1 MKPHHRIFFIQFAV
15 ALSVGAFLSRLPD
28 LQRKFG
34 LTEGELG
41 LLLAIMSLGVL
52 CGLTFSVRIIERLG
66 ARTTAFVTVF
76 GASLFLSIITWMPS
90 ALPAMPFF
98 FISGLFTGAFEINA
112 NIETDRHE
120 ALLGYRIMSRAHGM
134 WSLGF
139 CMTALVAAGMRQA
152 GISIELHIFLVLLTV
167 LISGSIVFSKIETA
181 PPRQDA
187 HSGEIPLIA
196 FPTIGLLP
204 LCVIGAAP
212 LLAEGASVDW
222 SAIYMRDVFAAEPF
236 VGGLSVTIFSF
247 CIATGRLAMDPV
259 IDRFNPQPVAI
270 VLLAIVVAGLLLVAT
285 AAHPVIA
292 LVGFGLTGIGCS
304 SVYPLAI
311 SAAAR
316 RADRPAPVNVA
327 ALGQT
332 TFLVFF
338 AGPPLLGFIAEYVG
352 IRFSYWAV
360 VPVIVAALSMTKALA
375 AAPMLAIG
383 AQRSV
388 RSQG

>member
-15 ALSVGAFLSRLPD
+15 ALCVGAFLSRLPD

-41 LLLAIMSLGVL
+41 LLLAVMSSGVL

-76 GASLFLSIITWMPS
+76 GASISFAVIAWMPS
-90 ALPAMPFF
+90 ALSAMPLF
-98 FISGLFTGAFEINA
+98 FIAGLFTGAFEINA

-120 ALLGYRIMSRAHGM
+120 ALLGRRIMSRAHGM

-152 GISIELHIFLVLLTV
+152 AVSIELHILLVLLTI
-167 LISGSIVFSKIETA
+167 LITGSVVFSKIETA
-181 PPRQDA
+181 PPRQGA
-187 HSGEIPLIA
+187 HTGENPRVA

-204 LCVIGAAP
+204 LCLIGAAP

-222 SAIYMRDVFAAEPF
+222 AAIYMRDVFAAAPF
-236 VGGLSVTIFSF
+236 VGGLSVTIFSL
-247 CIATGRLAMDPV
+247 CIAVGRLGMDPV
-259 IDRFNPQPVAI
+259 IDRFNPYPVAT
-270 VLLAIVVAGLLLVAT
+270 VLLAIVVVGLLMVAT

-292 LVGFGLTGIGCS
+292 LIGFGLTGVGCS

-316 RADRPAPVNVA
+316 RKDRPAPVNVA

-332 TFLVFF
+332 TFVVFF
-338 AGPPLLGFIAEYVG
+338 AGPPLLGFIAEYFG

-360 VPVIVAALSMTKALA
+360 VPVVVTALLITKALA
-375 AAPMLAIG
+375 PAPMPVAG
-383 AQRSV
+383 DPESV
-388 RSQG
+388 QAHG

>member
-41 LLLAIMSLGVL
+41 LLLAVMSLGVL

-76 GASLFLSIITWMPS
+76 GASLFFSVIPWMPS
-90 ALPAMPFF
+90 ALPAIPFF
-98 FISGLFTGAFEINA
+98 FIAGLFTGAFEINA

-139 CMTALVAAGMRQA
+139 CMTALFAAGMRQA
-152 GISIELHIFLVLLTV
+152 DISIELHIFLILLIV
-167 LISGSIVFSKIETA
+167 LISGSIVFSKIEPA
-181 PPRQDA
+181 PPRLDA

-196 FPTIGLLP
+196 FPTMGLLP
-204 LCVIGAAP
+204 LCLIGAAP

-236 VGGLSVTIFSF
+236 IGGLSVTIFSL
-247 CIATGRLAMDPV
+247 CIAIGRLAMDPV
-259 IDRFNPQPVAI
+259 IDRFNPHLVAI
-270 VLLAIVVAGLLLVAT
+270 VLLTIVVIGLLMVAT
-285 AAHPVIA
+285 AAHPLIA
-292 LVGFGLTGIGCS
+292 LIGFGLTGIGCS

-316 RADRPAPVNVA
+316 RTDRPAPVNVA

-338 AGPPLLGFIAEYVG
+338 AGPPLLGFIAEYFG

-360 VPVIVAALSMTKALA
+360 VPVVVTALWITKALA
-375 AAPMLAIG
+375 AAPMPATG
-383 AQRSV
+383 EPQPV
-388 RSQG
+388 QSQG